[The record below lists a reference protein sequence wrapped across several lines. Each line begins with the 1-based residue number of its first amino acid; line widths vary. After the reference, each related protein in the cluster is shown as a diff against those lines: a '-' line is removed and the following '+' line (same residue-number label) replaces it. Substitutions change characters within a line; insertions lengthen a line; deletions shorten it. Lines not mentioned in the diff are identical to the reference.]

1 MDQLLQTLSSLP
13 LWWICIAVPAALVSI
28 AGVVGWQMFM
38 NRMEADAE
46 KNEARGQGMA
56 PPTHPEPLKG
66 WCAAAC
72 AAVDGGTSW
81 ADEPREKAQQFL
93 ASMWGASSGADCE
106 ARLGAAQQQP
116 QNAWTLVGV
125 LRVAVAGVA
134 AGYLDPARGW
144 GWARQIAQ
152 ALQRTYPSFDAIGA
166 DYLAGRRAW
175 KQLPPDGSGDD
186 PEQRRYVERL
196 EGLGRAGWRVEY
208 RAPI

>member
-1 MDQLLQTLSSLP
+1 MDQLLAQLQALP
-13 LWWICIAVPAALVSI
+13 LWWICIAAVSFVVTITGVI
-28 AGVVGWQMFM
+28 AWQVFM

-46 KNEARGQGMA
+46 KTQAKGHGIA
-56 PPTHPEPLKG
+56 PPTHPEPLKS

-81 ADEPREKAQQFL
+81 ADEPRPKAQQFL
-93 ASMWGASSGADCE
+93 GSMWGAQTGADCE
-106 ARLGAAQQQP
+106 ARIQAAQQQP

-125 LRVAVAGVA
+125 LRVAVAGIS

-152 ALQRTYPSFDAIGA
+152 SLQRTYPSFDALGA

-186 PEQRRYVERL
+186 PEQRQYVERL
-196 EGLGRAGWRVEY
+196 AGLGRAGWRVDY